1 MIRFWKLGE
10 ACPVGEGEVL
20 GASIG
25 VETLGGEAGLPGGL
39 GAVRGGEIGGELL
52 AGVAKT
58 AASQSESSGGDLGG
72 EARSE
77 DEDLAINL
85 GRRREFAGGDDW
97 SEGDGG
103 GVLDEKGE

>member
-1 MIRFWKLGE
+1 M
-10 ACPVGEGEVL
+10 
-20 GASIG
+20 
-25 VETLGGEAGLPGGL
+25 GGEAGLPGGL

-52 AGVAKT
+52 AGVLEA
-58 AASQSESSGGDLGG
+58 AASQGEGGGRDLNGG
-72 EARSE
+72 ARSE

-97 SEGDGG
+97 SEGNGD

>member
-20 GASIG
+20 GASIR
-25 VETLGGEAGLPGGL
+25 VEAMGGEAGLPGGL

-52 AGVAKT
+52 AGALEAT
-58 AASQSESSGGDLGG
+58 AGEGEGGGGDLGG
-72 EARSE
+72 GARSE